1 MDVSPI
7 HPLLLSQLP
16 ASEVSLER
24 VCEDIHAYRPAS
36 TVWELERGKGASE
49 VGVATCRHVD
59 DGAEATHAPVVDRAE
74 EGGDETQGYFCAT
87 GYIVEE
93 EAKEEALLNARERE
107 AAEEGHLE
115 PRPVAPSVG
124 KPHISAAMRAML
136 RKNGQKTIN
145 VRSLA
150 AQAAPKPEA
159 PVGLRRGDDAQTS
172 FRDEQHFIGSEM
184 PVGRESENA
193 FLGVAQDD
201 VSKLTASVNDALF
214 ELMPDD
220 AQAMA
225 SRRKIVRWDNKRKRY
240 VRGTVGELRDNAHIR
255 NESGQLIRGRSK
267 VKRGELYEKWR
278 QKHRVDQQA
287 MGETTETTT
296 GERRRNRGEKKAK
309 GEKHILGD
317 ECVRT

>member
-1 MDVSPI
+1 MEPK
-7 HPLLLSQLP
+7 P
-16 ASEVSLER
+16 A
-24 VCEDIHAYRPAS
+24 
-36 TVWELERGKGASE
+36 
-49 VGVATCRHVD
+49 
-59 DGAEATHAPVVDRAE
+59 
-74 EGGDETQGYFCAT
+74 
-87 GYIVEE
+87 
-93 EAKEEALLNARERE
+93 
-107 AAEEGHLE
+107 
-115 PRPVAPSVG
+115 APSVG
-124 KPHISAAMRAML
+124 KPHISAAMRALL

-150 AQAAPKPEA
+150 AQAAPKPES
-159 PVGLRRGDDAQTS
+159 PVCLWLWNERQTS
-172 FRDEQHFIGSEM
+172 YRDEQHFIGSEM

-255 NESGQLIRGRSK
+255 NESGQLIRGKSK

-287 MGETTETTT
+287 MGETSETAVAS
-296 GERRRNRGEKKAK
+296 GRRRNRGERRR
-309 GEKHILGD
+309 ERNISLGR
-317 ECVRT
+317 CVWRLDDRRAR